1 MLDLI
6 LVIVTLIWL
15 IFASLSDIKT
25 SEVPNWL
32 SFSLIAIGIFIILAR
47 LTQSTTLT
55 SLFWPAISFLIALS
69 IALLL
74 YYTKQWGGG
83 DAKLLMGLGLVF
95 AVYPDFLLKFFS
107 PNLDL
112 PLFIIFLINTLIA
125 GVIYSLLFSF
135 GLLIKH
141 FKSFKPAFKQL
152 SKKTFK
158 PRLIALLIALILV
171 VIWFI
176 SPNQIILLT
185 ALFSILTFFFFYTLA
200 FAKAIEK
207 SCMIERIKPS
217 KLQEGDW
224 ILEDIKTDKLIYSK
238 KSLGVSKEQIEL
250 IKKHNIKDVLI
261 KKGIP
266 FVPSFLLGAILTY
279 IFGNVLTTI
288 LKLFI

>member
-112 PLFIIFLINTLIA
+112 PLFIIFLITKNILQ
-125 GVIYSLLFSF
+125 
-135 GLLIKH
+135 
-141 FKSFKPAFKQL
+141 FK
-152 SKKTFK
+152 
-158 PRLIALLIALILV
+158 
-171 VIWFI
+171 I
-176 SPNQIILLT
+176 SCN
-185 ALFSILTFFFFYTLA
+185 
-200 FAKAIEK
+200 
-207 SCMIERIKPS
+207 
-217 KLQEGDW
+217 
-224 ILEDIKTDKLIYSK
+224 
-238 KSLGVSKEQIEL
+238 
-250 IKKHNIKDVLI
+250 
-261 KKGIP
+261 
-266 FVPSFLLGAILTY
+266 
-279 IFGNVLTTI
+279 
-288 LKLFI
+288 